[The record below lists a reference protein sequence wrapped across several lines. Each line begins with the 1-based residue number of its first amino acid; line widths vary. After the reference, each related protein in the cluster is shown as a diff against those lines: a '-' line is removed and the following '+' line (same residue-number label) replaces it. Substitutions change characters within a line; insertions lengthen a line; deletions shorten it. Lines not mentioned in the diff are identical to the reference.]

1 MLKKKKKSNTGGKS
15 CLWAEYLEAGYGR
28 WEGDRFYTLT
38 TPPHKTENFSM
49 CEYYLLKRQ
58 KQSTLAHVERGLLKA
73 RINKQLKLRL
83 LLVLLFSNHD
93 LEPWDESAQRR
104 LQQKK
109 EMHQTSSL
117 HGDQHFGLEQEFVSC
132 HQ

>member
-1 MLKKKKKSNTGGKS
+1 
-15 CLWAEYLEAGYGR
+15 
-28 WEGDRFYTLT
+28 
-38 TPPHKTENFSM
+38 M

-58 KQSTLAHVERGLLKA
+58 KQSMLAHVERDLLKA

-83 LLVLLFSNHD
+83 LLLLLFSNHD
-93 LEPWDESAQRR
+93 LEPWDESAQRH

-109 EMHQTSSL
+109 EMCQMSSL

-132 HQ
+132 HQWAEKLWRSLEDVRHKFSACSWMYSCGCEQTKEAFNKPLLEE